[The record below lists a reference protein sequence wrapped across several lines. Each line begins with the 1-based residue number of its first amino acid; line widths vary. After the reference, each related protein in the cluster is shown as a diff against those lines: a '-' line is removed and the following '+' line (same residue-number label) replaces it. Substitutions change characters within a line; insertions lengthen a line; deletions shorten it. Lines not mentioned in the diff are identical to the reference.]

1 MGERLSFPRP
11 ETCSYVSKLS
21 LNIET
26 YEIWSMLG
34 VLESSYGGVLD
45 EERRRYVEEFGL
57 LFGQFG
63 LSRML
68 GRVLGV
74 LMISDPPERSAGEL
88 AEVLGASRGS
98 ISQTTRSLIQMGLV
112 ERRARPGERRDYFG
126 VKPGAWGG
134 IMRREMEA
142 LGGFRE
148 VAERGLVL
156 LGSQDH
162 DTRRSLEEMRDFYAY
177 WEKEMPAVLE
187 RWEREGTHE
196 PRDRD

>member
-1 MGERLSFPRP
+1 L
-11 ETCSYVSKLS
+11 KLVK
-21 LNIET
+21 NR
-26 YEIWSMLG
+26 SMLAWAARFC
-34 VLESSYGGVLD
+34 GGKLD

-88 AEVLGASRGS
+88 AEALGASRGS

-112 ERRARPGERRDYFG
+112 QRWSRPGERRDYFR
-126 VKPGAWGG
+126 VKPGAWHE

-142 LGGFRE
+142 LGGFRAT
-148 VAERGLVL
+148 AERGLEL
-156 LGSQDH
+156 LGSGDP
-162 DTRRSLEEMRDFYAY
+162 DARRGLEEMRDFYAY

-187 RWEREGTHE
+187 RWEREESDE
-196 PRDRD
+196 PGDSD

>member
-1 MGERLSFPRP
+1 
-11 ETCSYVSKLS
+11 
-21 LNIET
+21 
-26 YEIWSMLG
+26 MLEMSRC
-34 VLESSYGGVLD
+34 LDGGMLD
-45 EERRRYVEEFGL
+45 EERRSYVEEFGL

-74 LMISDPPERSAGEL
+74 LMISDPPECSAGEL
-88 AEVLGASRGS
+88 AEALGASRGS

-112 ERRARPGERRDYFG
+112 QRRARPGERRDYFRI
-126 VKPGAWGG
+126 KPGAWGG

-148 VAERGLVL
+148 TAERGLEL
-156 LGSQDH
+156 LDSEDP
-162 DTRRSLEEMRDFYAY
+162 DARRGLEEMRDFYAY

-187 RWEREGTHE
+187 RWEKEGSHE